1 MALSISR
8 VNLSRSIQPIFVSCH
23 TTTTSYFARNNISFN
38 NYVEKSRKSLYSAS
52 VLGDVDIPK
61 DKPLTG
67 IRVLDMSRVLAGPY
81 CTMMLG
87 DLGAEVIKI
96 EHPERGDDTRSWGPP
111 FMDYIGDFTNV
122 SNPNNKLKPMYRSE
136 GESIYYLSVNRNK
149 KSVTVNLK
157 DKGGQ
162 QLIRELA
169 AKSDIVVENYLPG
182 KLSALGLGYEDL
194 KKVNEKLVYA
204 SISGYGHSGPFSKKP
219 GYDLMIEAE
228 AGLMYITGEHTGP
241 PVKVGVAITD
251 ITTGMTAHSA
261 ILAALYNRVRT
272 NKGQHIDASLMATQ
286 LSTLVTIAYSYLNK
300 GIEARRWGSEHA
312 TIVPYRNYNTKT
324 EPITICCGN
333 NGQFIA
339 LASSLGL
346 ESLISDERFL
356 SNPLRIKNRKVLDD
370 IIQAR
375 FLEISRDEALSLLNN
390 KGVPLAPVNNMEQT
404 FAHPQIEARGLVTE
418 INHPGIG
425 PFKLVSPAVQ
435 FSETPLTID
444 LPPPMLGQHTRSVLN
459 DILGYS
465 ETKINQLCQDGSI
478 TTFDYGF

>member
-1 MALSISR
+1 MALSIAR
-8 VNLSRSIQPIFVSCH
+8 ANLKKSVL
-23 TTTTSYFARNNISFN
+23 NNISLGPASGFMSKN
-38 NYVEKSRKSLYSAS
+38 LFSKLQKAPYSAS
-52 VLGDVDIPK
+52 VLENVDVLK
-61 DKPLTG
+61 DKPLAG

-96 EHPERGDDTRSWGPP
+96 EHPVTGDDTRAWGPP
-111 FMDYIGDFTNV
+111 FMGYVKDFTKA
-122 SNPNNKLKPMYRSE
+122 SNPNNKLKPLYREE

-182 KLSALGLGYEDL
+182 KMSELGLGYEDL

-204 SISGYGHSGPFSKKP
+204 SISGYGNSGPFSKKP

-228 AGLMYITGEHTGP
+228 AGLMYITGERSGP

-251 ITTGMTAHSA
+251 ITTGMVSHSA

-272 NKGQHIDASLMATQ
+272 NKGQHVDASLMATQ
-286 LSTLVTIAYSYLNK
+286 LSTLVTIAYSYINK
-300 GIEARRWGSEHA
+300 NIEASRWGSQHA
-312 TIVPYRNYNTKT
+312 TIVPYRNFETKT
-324 EPITICCGN
+324 GPLTICCGN
-333 NGQFIA
+333 NGQFVSLVTSIGVEN
-339 LASSLGL
+339 LAA
-346 ESLISDERFL
+346 DERYKT
-356 SNPLRIKNRKVLDD
+356 NPLRIKNRESLDAA
-370 IIQAR
+370 IQAR
-375 FLEISRDEALSLLNN
+375 FSELTREEALSMLEN

-404 FAHPQIEARGLVTE
+404 FAHPQIEARKLVSE

-425 PFKLVSPAVQ
+425 PFKLISPAVQ

-444 LPPPMLGQHTRSVLN
+444 MPPPMLGQHTRTVLN

-465 ETKINQLCQDGSI
+465 ETKIDRLCQDGSI